1 MMQTATYPD
10 DQVSKN
16 YKSFVNDHGQPLTQ
30 ELINEVNKN
39 YNIMIVNREH

>member
-1 MMQTATYPD
+1 MQTSTYPD

-16 YKSFVNDHGQPLTQ
+16 YKSFANDHGQPLTH
-30 ELINEVNKN
+30 EFIDEVNNN